1 MEASTSPV
9 LAPSARLIL
18 LHYSSSLEVLRLGSS
33 QRRSG
38 ALGTVL
44 PLSSQP
50 EKVLEVTVKPA
61 GGADRVLRNPS

>member
-9 LAPSARLIL
+9 LAPSASQIL
-18 LHYSSSLEVLRLGSS
+18 LHYSSSLEVVRLGSS

>member
-18 LHYSSSLEVLRLGSS
+18 LHYSSSLEVLGLGSS

-44 PLSSQP
+44 
-50 EKVLEVTVKPA
+50 
-61 GGADRVLRNPS
+61 GGRGESVV